1 MEGESGTTFT
11 EVMDGVAQLF
21 EAIAAAVILFGLI
34 WAMGLAWVSYRRSR
48 NGAEAY
54 HAMRGAFGGAI
65 LLGLEVLVAGDLLRT
80 VAVDPTLENALTLGI
95 IVLIRTLLSFSIQ
108 IEIDGVVPWR
118 KALVSG
124 ATVARQ
130 AHRNATGADPA
141 TEG

>member
-48 NGAEAY
+48 SGRAAY
-54 HAMRGAFGGAI
+54 HTLREAFGGAI